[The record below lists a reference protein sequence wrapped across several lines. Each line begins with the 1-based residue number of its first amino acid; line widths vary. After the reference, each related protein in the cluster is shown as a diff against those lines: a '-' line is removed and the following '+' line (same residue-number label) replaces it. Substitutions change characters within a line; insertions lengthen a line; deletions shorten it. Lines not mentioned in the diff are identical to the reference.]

1 MKNQSRRLI
10 RILAFTLALMLTLG
24 APALAERYSA
34 LVSSESASVYADAA
48 LTKKLGTL
56 DALTIVT
63 VGAEKNGVAAIQING
78 NTAYVSAASLTA
90 VQDIAIPATVSADTF
105 VYAEPSTSA
114 RSVALKAGVTVNV
127 LAVDGNWAMI
137 EKNGR
142 LGYAYTGHLSA
153 QEQEDASVTPAP
165 DAAATT
171 DPFLPDSATT
181 EAAEAA
187 GVTVA
192 KIAAMVNVSALP
204 VYKSANTSA
213 KRIGTLSYGQTIT
226 VYAYNSDWAYI
237 GQDGNFGF

>member
-114 RSVALKAGVTVNV
+114 RSVACLRSQS
-127 LAVDGNWAMI
+127 I
-137 EKNGR
+137 C
-142 LGYAYTGHLSA
+142 H
-153 QEQEDASVTPAP
+153 
-165 DAAATT
+165 
-171 DPFLPDSATT
+171 
-181 EAAEAA
+181 
-187 GVTVA
+187 
-192 KIAAMVNVSALP
+192 
-204 VYKSANTSA
+204 
-213 KRIGTLSYGQTIT
+213 GTILEWCSRWLTII
-226 VYAYNSDWAYI
+226 SSPS
-237 GQDGNFGF
+237 